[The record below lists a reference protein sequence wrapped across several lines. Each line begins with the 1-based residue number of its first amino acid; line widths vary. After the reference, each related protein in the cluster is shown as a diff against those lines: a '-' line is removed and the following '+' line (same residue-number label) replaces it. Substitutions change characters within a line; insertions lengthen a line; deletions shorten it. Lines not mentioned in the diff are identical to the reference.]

1 MAARIELY
9 APDKQAEWVKR
20 PNNTSRMLRARIA
33 AGRKQKGNWFMSR
46 DSVTSAPDAG
56 AKKAQFGDLRGWID
70 ALRKEGELHQIDAE
84 VDWDCELGTITRRAF
99 GNGDGPALL
108 FSNIKDY
115 NKNTT
120 RCSSVFTG
128 GLSNYSRVAMM
139 FGLPKDAPITEL
151 VRAARKAY
159 ASRVPP
165 VKVKTGP
172 VKENIVKGD
181 DINLFDFPVPKWH
194 RLDGGRY
201 INTMQGSVTRDPVSG
216 RMNVGIYRGM
226 IGKKDTIP
234 VLLWR
239 PQNWGQDMQKYADRH
254 EEMPVAFVYGWEP
267 SLPFCASSPIPPDVS
282 EYDVMGAIR
291 GAPVELVDCE
301 TVPLQVP
308 ATAEIVIEGW
318 ISSDP
323 ATFEMEGPF
332 GEYTG
337 YFGGDQAP
345 KHKVRVTCITH
356 RNNPVLRGT
365 LEGTMPK
372 MLNEN
377 SIMSSVQRAAL
388 AWNILERSGVP
399 GVTDV
404 HCPAANNG
412 TTLMIQLRQT
422 YRGQAK
428 QAAAAIW
435 GSNAAHLRYKHVW
448 VVDEDI
454 DIHDYGAID
463 WAFAYRVN
471 AAEDDIVFYPGNFG
485 SALDPSTRLKYRNT
499 ALYGTGKWTRVL
511 IDATVNLD
519 FEPEANYGGDRYPAM
534 VKPDKQ
540 DWDLVD
546 KRWKDYGFKK

>member
-1 MAARIELY
+1 MHGTSGAA
-9 APDKQAEWVKR
+9 APAEKDTRV
-20 PNNTSRMLRARIA
+20 
-33 AGRKQKGNWFMSR
+33 
-46 DSVTSAPDAG
+46 
-56 AKKAQFGDLRGWID
+56 QFGDMRGWIA
-70 ALRKEGELHQIDAE
+70 ALKKEGELHEINTE
-84 VDWDCELGTITRRAF
+84 VDWDCELGTVTRRVF
-99 GNGDGPALL
+99 GNGDGPALM
-108 FSNIKDY
+108 FNNIKDY
-115 NKNTT
+115 NKGG
-120 RCSSVFTG
+120 RCTQLFTG

-139 FGLPKDAPITEL
+139 FGLPKNAPITDL
-151 VRAARKAY
+151 VKAARKAY
-159 ASRVPP
+159 ASREPP
-165 VKVKTGP
+165 VTVKTGP
-172 VKENIVKGD
+172 VKENILKGN
-181 DINLFDFPVPKWH
+181 DIDLFEFPVPRWH

-239 PQNWGQDMQKYADRH
+239 PQNWGQDMQKYSDKH
-254 EEMPVAFVYGWEP
+254 QEMPVAFIYGWEP
-267 SLPFCASSPIPPDVS
+267 CLPFCASSPIPPDVS
-282 EYDVMGAIR
+282 EYDVMGAVR

-308 ATAEIVIEGW
+308 ATAEMVVEGW

-345 KHKVRVTCITH
+345 KHRVRVTCITH
-356 RNNPVLRGT
+356 RNKPIFRGT

-404 HCPAANNG
+404 HCPPANNG
-412 TTLMIQLRQT
+412 TTLIIQLRQT

-435 GSNAAHLRYKHVW
+435 GSSAAHLRYKNIW

-454 DIHDYGAID
+454 DIHDYGALD

-471 AAEDDIVFYPGNFG
+471 AAEDDIVFFPGTFG

-499 ALYGTGKWTRVL
+499 SMYGTGKWCRVL

-519 FEPEANYGGDRYPAM
+519 FEPEENYGGKRYPPM
-534 VKPDKQ
+534 VIPEKQ
-540 DWDLVD
+540 DMDLVE
-546 KRWKDYGFKK
+546 KRWKDYGFKD

>member
-1 MAARIELY
+1 M
-9 APDKQAEWVKR
+9 
-20 PNNTSRMLRARIA
+20 T
-33 AGRKQKGNWFMSR
+33 
-46 DSVTSAPDAG
+46 T
-56 AKKAQFGDLRGWID
+56 QFGDMRGWID
-70 ALRKEGELHQIDAE
+70 ALRKEGELHQIDTE
-84 VDWDCELGTITRRAF
+84 VDWDCELGTITRRVF

-108 FSNIKDY
+108 FGNIKDY

-120 RCSSVFTG
+120 RCTSMFTG

-139 FGLPKDAPITEL
+139 FGLPKDASITEL
-151 VRAARKAY
+151 VKAARKAY

-165 VKVKTGP
+165 VTVKTGP

-239 PQNWGQDMQKYADRH
+239 PQNWGQDMQKYADKKA
-254 EEMPVAFVYGWEP
+254 EMPVAFIYGWEP

-308 ATAEIVIEGW
+308 ACAEIVIEGW
-318 ISSDP
+318 ISNDP

-356 RNNPVLRGT
+356 RNNPIMRGT

-404 HCPAANNG
+404 HCPPANNG
-412 TTLMIQLRQT
+412 TTLIIQLRQT

-435 GSNAAHLRYKHVW
+435 GSSASHLRYKHVW

-454 DIHDYGAID
+454 DIHDYGALD
-463 WAFAYRVN
+463 WAFAYRCN
-471 AAEDDIVFYPGNFG
+471 AAEDDIVFYPGTFG
-485 SALDPSTRLKYRNT
+485 SALDPEHPAEIPQHRALRHRQVVPGADRLHGEPRLRARGELRRRPLSGHGQAREAGLGLGRQ
-499 ALYGTGKWTRVL
+499 ALEGIRLQEEVVRSAVVPARKRSGIGR
-511 IDATVNLD
+511 DASAR
-519 FEPEANYGGDRYPAM
+519 FHACEAMRQAPAKLPRPM
-534 VKPDKQ
+534 AVAS
-540 DWDLVD
+540 L
-546 KRWKDYGFKK
+546 FSC

>member
-1 MAARIELY
+1 MPE
-9 APDKQAEWVKR
+9 
-20 PNNTSRMLRARIA
+20 
-33 AGRKQKGNWFMSR
+33 
-46 DSVTSAPDAG
+46 
-56 AKKAQFGDLRGWID
+56 AKEIKMQFGDLRGWI
-70 ALRKEGELHQIDAE
+70 AHLKKAGELHEINTE
-84 VDWDCELGTITRRAF
+84 VNWDCELGTVTRRVF
-99 GNGDGPALL
+99 GNGNGPALL
-108 FSNIKDY
+108 FNRIKDY
-115 NKNTT
+115 TDG
-120 RCSSVFTG
+120 RCTQLFTG

-139 FGLPKDAPITEL
+139 FGLPKDAPITDL
-151 VRAARKAY
+151 VKAARKAY

-165 VKVKTGP
+165 VVVKTGP
-172 VKENIVKGD
+172 VKENILKGK
-181 DINLFDFPVPKWH
+181 DIDLFEFPVPKWH

-201 INTMQGSVTRDPVSG
+201 INTMQGTVTRDPVSG
-216 RMNVGIYRGM
+216 RMNVGMYRGM

-239 PQNWGQDMQKYADRH
+239 PQNWGQDMQKYADKH
-254 EEMPVAFVYGWEP
+254 QEMPVAFIYGWEP
-267 SLPFCASSPIPPDVS
+267 CLPFCASSPIPPDVS

-308 ATAEIVIEGW
+308 ASAEIVIEGF

-345 KHKVRVTCITH
+345 KHRVRVTCITH
-356 RNNPVLRGT
+356 RNKPIFRGT

-404 HCPAANNG
+404 HCPPANNG

-435 GSNAAHLRYKHVW
+435 GSNAAHLRYKHIW

-463 WAFAYRVN
+463 WAFAYRCN
-471 AAEDDIVFYPGNFG
+471 AAEDDIVFYPGTFG

-499 ALYGTGKWTRVL
+499 ALYGTGKWCRVL
-511 IDATVNLD
+511 IDCTVNLD
-519 FEPEANYGGDRYPAM
+519 FEPEPNYGGDRYPPS
-534 VKPDKQ
+534 VKPDPR
-540 DWDLVD
+540 DWDLVE
-546 KRWKDYGFKK
+546 KRWRDYGF

>member
-1 MAARIELY
+1 M
-9 APDKQAEWVKR
+9 
-20 PNNTSRMLRARIA
+20 
-33 AGRKQKGNWFMSR
+33 
-46 DSVTSAPDAG
+46 
-56 AKKAQFGDLRGWID
+56 QFGDLRGWIA
-70 ALRKEGELHQIDAE
+70 ALKKAGELHEIDVE

-99 GNGDGPALL
+99 GNGNGPALL
-108 FSNIKDY
+108 FNRIKDY
-115 NKNTT
+115 TEG
-120 RCSSVFTG
+120 RCTKLFTG
-128 GLSNYSRVAMM
+128 GMSNYSRVAMM
-139 FGLPKDAPITEL
+139 FGLPKTAPITDL
-151 VRAARKAY
+151 VKTARKAY
-159 ASRVPP
+159 ASRVAP
-165 VKVKTGP
+165 VTVKSGP
-172 VKENIVKGD
+172 VKQNILTGKN
-181 DINLFDFPVPKWH
+181 INVFEFPAPRWH

-226 IGKKDTIP
+226 IGQKDTIP

-239 PQNWGQDMQKYADRH
+239 PQNWGQDMQKYSDKK
-254 EEMPVAFVYGWEP
+254 EEMPVAFIYGWEP
-267 SLPFCASSPIPPDVS
+267 CLPFCASSPIPPDVS
-282 EYDVMGAIR
+282 EYDVMGAVR

-308 ATAEIVIEGW
+308 ATAEIVIEGY
-318 ISSDP
+318 ISPDP

-356 RNNPVLRGT
+356 RNNPIMRGT

-404 HCPAANNG
+404 HCPPANNG

-435 GSNAAHLRYKHVW
+435 GSNAAHLRYKHIW

-454 DIHDYGAID
+454 DIHDYGALD

-471 AAEDDIVFYPGNFG
+471 AAEDDIVFYPGTFG

-511 IDATVNLD
+511 IDATINLD
-519 FEPEANYGGDRYPAM
+519 FEPEANYQGDRYPKM
-534 VKPDKQ
+534 VKPEPVDM
-540 DWDLVD
+540 DLVD
-546 KRWKDYGFKK
+546 KRWEEYGFKRKR